1 MKDPRTLAL
10 LVVVAHWIVAIVH
23 LFLAAQ
29 VVPGPNKQVSGL
41 GIVFLTA
48 GHLAVAI
55 AVWMLSETISG
66 AVLLIFFLAAMAADV
81 YEHFLHPAP
90 NNVLMVA
97 ASSWTPWF
105 DASVF
110 ALLALE
116 ILGCLLGILSLGRH
130 PHPRTAKAA

>member
-1 MKDPRTLAL
+1 MKNPRTPAL

-29 VVPGPNKQVSGL
+29 VVPGPNNQVSGMAIL
-41 GIVFLTA
+41 FLTA
-48 GHLAVAI
+48 GHLAVSI
-55 AVWMLSETISG
+55 LVWKLGDKVSG
-66 AVLLIFFLAAMAADV
+66 AVLLVFFLAAMAADL

-97 ASSWTPWF
+97 PGSWTAAF

-116 ILGCLLGILSLGRH
+116 ILGCILGILSLGKH
-130 PHPRTAKAA
+130 PHPRAA